1 MKSAFVRL
9 FPPKILEEENIALSC
24 PLFDFDLNVH
34 TAISVRRVTA
44 KTNFSINMILND
56 NFISINLLPAKIN
69 QVLTKSTLMDY
80 SQGMSTMADLRYKID
95 ISGLLGYP
103 DLNISQT
110 FDPPI
115 YGYIVKIHGIR
126 SSKKYLKI

>member
-1 MKSAFVRL
+1 LPCHV
-9 FPPKILEEENIALSC
+9 

-44 KTNFSINMILND
+44 KINFNINMILND
-56 NFISINLLPAKIN
+56 NFISKNLLPAKIN

-80 SQGMSTMADLRYKID
+80 SQSISTTPDLRYEIN
-95 ISGLLGYP
+95 ISGLSSYP

-115 YGYIVKIHGIR
+115 YGYIVKI
-126 SSKKYLKI
+126 